1 MSLERLCG
9 FWRPPHVQSHRSRPH
24 HVGLLQESMKIL
36 THVAEEGKQAKTEA
50 TKGYQE
56 KSERDATSWDL
67 GAQYPW

>member
-1 MSLERLCG
+1 MC

-24 HVGLLQESMKIL
+24 DAGLLQER
-36 THVAEEGKQAKTEA
+36 HEDFDAFGRRGKASKDGGN
-50 TKGYQE
+50 KGLQE